1 MKMGENV
8 QIVLD
13 FQTIKKTFLNY
24 DIELTCER
32 NSLNIAIINKN
43 NSIIYES
50 HFNENFLNEKFP
62 NYTANNIRDYISELI
77 DQNQIQITE
86 NNNNLKIFLIDK
98 GSFIELILEISFKNL
113 LEKIRICNEKI
124 ELMNKEKKK
133 RSLIIIL
140 ILILIILLDIIF
152 IILYDNIKK
161 IVNKIEKKDIIEI
174 YDSINLLESNIQE
187 KLNNIIY
194 KLELKKIQLTKTNL
208 KLINSINEHSNSVN
222 TIKNFPSGNIIAV
235 DDDNS
240 IIIYN
245 NNFQVI
251 QKIESADESWIT
263 YVDIKDENN
272 FVTSSNSTNII
283 TWIKKYNNFVVNQNM
298 KNAHNTMILKVIYDS
313 KGNLISCSS
322 DGIIKIWEERN
333 GKYQNIKILYNNGI
347 LTSILLLEDKNILI
361 SSGNST
367 KFWDLNNNY
376 ELIKTFNNCY
386 TFWNAGLERIDTDRI
401 IVGIEKKAI
410 IISISNQ
417 NIIHE
422 INLNF
427 QCDVLKSIENK
438 GILFIGG
445 VSNDIQIYRS
455 DNYECIQT
463 IKNAHQNEI
472 NGITE
477 LKDGSIATY
486 ANEKIINIWSL

>member
-1 MKMGENV
+1 M
-8 QIVLD
+8 
-13 FQTIKKTFLNY
+13 
-24 DIELTCER
+24 
-32 NSLNIAIINKN
+32 
-43 NSIIYES
+43 
-50 HFNENFLNEKFP
+50 
-62 NYTANNIRDYISELI
+62 
-77 DQNQIQITE
+77 
-86 NNNNLKIFLIDK
+86 KIFLIDK
-98 GSFIELILEISFKNL
+98 GSFIELILEFSFKNL
-113 LEKIRICNEKI
+113 LEKIRNCNEKI

-133 RSLIIIL
+133 RSLIIIV

-187 KLNNIIY
+187 KINHIIY

-235 DDDNS
+235 DDDKS

-283 TWIKKYNNFVVNQNM
+283 TWIKKYNNFVVNQKI

-333 GKYQNIKILYNNGI
+333 GKYQNIKILYNNGM

-376 ELIKTFNNCY
+376 ELIKTFNNFY

-401 IVGIEKKAI
+401 IVGSEKKAI

-422 INLNF
+422 INLDY